1 MITWKIK
8 SISTLNYTQSITIQ
22 DDGNNTNTTIEVD
35 NDCLLYLHKLDNPS
49 ICVDYN
55 ITLNVDTNIT
65 SCSDSRT
72 TSMYKTGNQS
82 IIKDN
87 TNVIY
92 Y

>member
-35 NDCLLYLHKLDNPS
+35 NDCQLYLHKLDNPS
-49 ICVDYN
+49 TCVDYN

-72 TSMYKTGNQS
+72 ISMYKTGNQ
-82 IIKDN
+82 
-87 TNVIY
+87 Y
-92 Y
+92 YKG